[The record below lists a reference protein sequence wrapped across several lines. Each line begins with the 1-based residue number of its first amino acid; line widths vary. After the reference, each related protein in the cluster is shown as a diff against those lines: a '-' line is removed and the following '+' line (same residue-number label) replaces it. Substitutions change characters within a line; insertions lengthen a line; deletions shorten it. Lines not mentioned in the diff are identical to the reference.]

1 MYRLPSAQFWP
12 KIDGSING
20 CQKVFVTSTLMHTKQ
35 VIFDRFFWHTYIY
48 YEVVVSIIRNPK
60 YAEYITLPKYGK
72 KELFGVELWLEKF
85 VMT

>member
-1 MYRLPSAQFWP
+1 M
-12 KIDGSING
+12 
-20 CQKVFVTSTLMHTKQ
+20 FVTSTLMHTKQ
-35 VIFDRFFWHTYIY
+35 VIFDRFLTYLHTKKYIH
-48 YEVVVSIIRNPK
+48 IRNPK